1 MQTNETIPHGEVK
14 ERVVQVRLPES
25 TARRA
30 KAKAAEDGLTMQ
42 QLVRA
47 AVEQYLGMGK
57 AA

>member
-1 MQTNETIPHGEVK
+1 MQTNENIPHGEVK
-14 ERVVQVRLPES
+14 ERVVQVRLPET